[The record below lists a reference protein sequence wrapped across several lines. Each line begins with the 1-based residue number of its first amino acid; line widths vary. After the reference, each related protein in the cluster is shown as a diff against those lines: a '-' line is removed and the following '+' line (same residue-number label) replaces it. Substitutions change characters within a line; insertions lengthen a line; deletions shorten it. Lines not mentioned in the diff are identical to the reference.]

1 LHYSASE
8 KGQGKRK
15 KLYSKECK
23 RGSVPG
29 IKKEVT
35 RKLKKQRSRKAMQRK
50 VSSSAKL
57 QPQVPSRGRGI

>member
-50 VSSSAKL
+50 VASSAK
-57 QPQVPSRGRGI
+57 P